1 MTTTTATRTATTATQ
16 QAAPW
21 PALAPFEAEGAT
33 RADMLAHIRALEEHR
48 VAALK
53 AYAATQEDMQHF
65 RALALG
71 LQGIPAR

>member
-1 MTTTTATRTATTATQ
+1 MTTTTAATTRT
-16 QAAPW
+16 AAPW
-21 PALAPFEAEGAT
+21 PALAPFNAEGAD
-33 RADMLAHIRALEEHR
+33 RAALLDHIRALEEHR
-48 VAALK
+48 AAALK